1 MSVLEA
7 ILLGILQGLTEFLPI
22 SSSGHLQLVTWFAGW
37 EPFEGDASLWTAF
50 EVALHVGTLA
60 GVLAYFGR
68 EVAGLIAAGARQVVG
83 RQSLEGRR
91 AWLLV
96 LATVPAGIV
105 GVAAGSALERNERV
119 WVTGCTLALFGVWL
133 WWADRRSATRPD
145 AVLGGS
151 GALALGVAQALALVP
166 GVSRSGAIMTAAR
179 LRGHSRL
186 EVGPGR
192 HVDERAGDRR
202 GGGLQADRPGRLV
215 GHPRGR
221 AGGVHLGNRCGG
233 PVGLGGGVAPRGAR
247 TPHRLRPLRRV
258 PRWPWASR
266 CWCSWRPPS
275 ATRPGSEPP
284 PAAGRIHLG
293 RSGAGVAPLSRRGRR
308 RRR

>member
-22 SSSGHLQLVTWFAGW
+22 SSSGHLQLVTWLAGW
-37 EPFEGDASLWTAF
+37 EPFDGDPSVWTAF
-50 EVALHVGTLA
+50 EVALHAGTLV

-68 EVAGLIAAGARQVVG
+68 EVLGLVAAGARQVIG
-83 RQSLEGRR
+83 RRSPEGRR

-133 WWADRRSATRPD
+133 WWADRRSAIRPD

-151 GALALGVAQALALVP
+151 DALSLGVAQALALVP

-179 LRGHSRL
+179 LRGYPRL
-186 EVGPGR
+186 EAARVAMLMSVP
-192 HVDERAGDRR
+192 VIAGAAVYKLIE
-202 GGGLQADRPGRLV
+202 GGGWSGIPADSQAAFLW
-215 GHPRGR
+215 
-221 AGGVHLGNRCGG
+221 G
-233 PVGLGGGVAPRGAR
+233 PVAAAVSGWAAVSLLVALVRRIDFAPFAVYRAALGISVLVLMAASFRD
-247 TPHRLRPLRRV
+247 TP
-258 PRWPWASR
+258 W
-266 CWCSWRPPS
+266 
-275 ATRPGSEPP
+275 
-284 PAAGRIHLG
+284 I
-293 RSGAGVAPLSRRGRR
+293 
-308 RRR
+308 

>member
-68 EVAGLIAAGARQVVG
+68 EVAGLIAAGARQVGG

-186 EVGPGR
+186 ESARVAMLMSVP
-192 HVDERAGDRR
+192 VIAGAAVYKLID
-202 GGGLQADRPGRLV
+202 
-215 GHPRGR
+215 
-221 AGGVHLGNRCGG
+221 
-233 PVGLGGGVAPRGAR
+233 LGGWSGIPADARAAFIWGTVAAALSGWAAVSLLVALVRRTDFAPFAVYRAALGVSVLVLMATSFRD
-247 TPHRLRPLRRV
+247 TP
-258 PRWPWASR
+258 W
-266 CWCSWRPPS
+266 
-275 ATRPGSEPP
+275 
-284 PAAGRIHLG
+284 I
-293 RSGAGVAPLSRRGRR
+293 
-308 RRR
+308 

>member
-37 EPFEGDASLWTAF
+37 EPFEGDTSLWTAF

-68 EVAGLIAAGARQVVG
+68 EVAGLIAAGARQVMG
-83 RQSLEGRR
+83 RQSPEGRR

-119 WVTGCTLALFGVWL
+119 WVTGCTLVLFGVWL

-151 GALALGVAQALALVP
+151 DALALGVAQALSLVP

-186 EVGPGR
+186 EAARVAMLMSVP
-192 HVDERAGDRR
+192 VIAGAAVYKLID
-202 GGGLQADRPGRLV
+202 
-215 GHPRGR
+215 
-221 AGGVHLGNRCGG
+221 
-233 PVGLGGGVAPRGAR
+233 LGGWSGIPADARAAFIWGTVAAALSGWAAVS
-247 TPHRLRPLRRV
+247 LLVALVRRV
-258 PRWPWASR
+258 DFGPFALYRVALGVSVLVLMATSFRDTPW
-266 CWCSWRPPS
+266 
-275 ATRPGSEPP
+275 
-284 PAAGRIHLG
+284 L
-293 RSGAGVAPLSRRGRR
+293 
-308 RRR
+308 